1 MAISGST
8 APVPRWYRLDSR
20 RGFLVSGS
28 AAVGAAVGAVVPLMC
43 SSTAATT
50 TPSAAQWPSSLFLLP
65 VLVVGVVRG
74 PSGSTAGPERQ
85 YRLSPQA
92 VVPLA
97 PAVVPL
103 IRLRHALCFAPLSVF
118 YLLGGSTA
126 RARTEHITVGF
137 GCSYKRGSSS
147 PLSLIS

>member
-28 AAVGAAVGAVVPLMC
+28 AAVGAVVPLMC
-43 SSTAATT
+43 GSTAATT

-74 PSGSTAGPERQ
+74 PSGSTAGP
-85 YRLSPQA
+85 S
-92 VVPLA
+92 
-97 PAVVPL
+97 
-103 IRLRHALCFAPLSVF
+103 
-118 YLLGGSTA
+118 GSTA
-126 RARTEHITVGF
+126 AANGSTA
-137 GCSYKRGSSS
+137 GSSGS
-147 PLSLIS
+147 AAHTALPRPLFCSALCVLPPGR